1 MCLNCGCME
10 AHDDMGKPGVNIT
23 YEDLK
28 RAAVA
33 NAMTVDATLAM
44 IAQTSD
50 KDRADHPAEYR
61 AQMVSDL
68 SRLHDDGGPAV
79 GS

>member
-1 MCLNCGCME
+1 MCLNCGCMR
-10 AHDDMGKPGVNIT
+10 AHDDMGKPQVNIT

-33 NAMTVDATLAM
+33 NAMSVDATLAM
-44 IAQTSD
+44 IAPTSD
-50 KDRADHPAEYR
+50 KDRGGHPAEYR

-68 SRLHDDGGPAV
+68 SQLDDDGGPSV
-79 GS
+79 VS